1 MKGLM
6 VLSVTFVIVLM
17 FLYEWPKM
25 NQKQKK
31 EKYTFVVLSAMS
43 WILAVL
49 LIFFPEMPG
58 PTELIDQIYKPLG
71 KMLE

>member
-1 MKGLM
+1 MKWIM
-6 VLSVTFVIVLM
+6 VLGITFVIVLM
-17 FLYEWPKM
+17 FLYEWPKI

-49 LIFFPEMPG
+49 LLFFPEMPG
-58 PTELIDQIYKPLG
+58 PTDMVDRIYKPLG
-71 KMLE
+71 KLLE

>member
-1 MKGLM
+1 MKGLII
-6 VLSVTFVIVLM
+6 LGITIVIVLM
-17 FLYEWPKM
+17 FLYEWPKI
-25 NQKQKK
+25 NQTQKK

-49 LIFFPEMPG
+49 LLFFPEMPG
-58 PTELIDQIYKPLG
+58 PTELVDQIFKPLG

>member
-1 MKGLM
+1 VKGFI
-6 VLSVTFVIVLM
+6 VLGITIVIVLM

-31 EKYTFVVLSAMS
+31 DKYTFVVLSAMS

-49 LIFFPEMPG
+49 LLFFPEMPG
-58 PTELIDQIYKPLG
+58 PTEMVDQIFKPLG